1 MKIKT
6 ILNAG
11 VLAVCAAAVAAPL
24 TGCSNSKTE
33 KTVEP
38 AEQTEETT
46 AVTDTKLVDGLFTP
60 ANVEEGKTYPL
71 IVVIEEEPGAAAEVF
86 TADAFQAETP
96 AYVYV
101 GSDVT
106 GIIDANAVDAARV
119 YSVGKTPDSAD
130 VYAASLIVDSA
141 APKDLKD
148 HKYIFFYTS
157 AEPVNGVEDAL
168 RGSGVNYTYA
178 AWGADLPVE
187 RQSEL
192 AGTMLEKGAPVNI
205 FQFEEG
211 TVPATG
217 ATAAAAAIPSVRNWI
232 LGQKK

>member
-1 MKIKT
+1 MKIKN

-11 VLAVCAAAVAAPL
+11 MLAVCAAAIAAPL
-24 TGCSNSKTE
+24 TGCSNTKNE
-33 KTVEP
+33 KTTE
-38 AEQTEETT
+38 ANEQAADSTE
-46 AVTDTKLVDGLFTP
+46 VVDTKLVDGLYTP

-71 IVVIEEEPGAAAEVF
+71 IVVIEDEPGAAADVF

-119 YSVGKTPDSAD
+119 YSVGKTPDSD

-141 APKDLKD
+141 APKNLKD

-178 AWGADLPVE
+178 EWGANLPVE

-205 FQFEEG
+205 FQFEQG

-217 ATAAAAAIPSVRNWI
+217 ATAAAATITSVRNWI
-232 LGQKK
+232 LNQKK